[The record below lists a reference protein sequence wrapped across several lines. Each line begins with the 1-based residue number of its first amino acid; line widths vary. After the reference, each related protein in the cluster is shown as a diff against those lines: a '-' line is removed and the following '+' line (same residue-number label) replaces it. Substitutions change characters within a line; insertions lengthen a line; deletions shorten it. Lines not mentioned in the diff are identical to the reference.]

1 MKIIF
6 LRKKTKEKTFFFFDS
21 KYSQTFFPILGYQY
35 GMMAIKTMLSCI
47 LRRFKFTT
55 DLKMEEFEMQ
65 FQITLKLLNKHIV
78 GIERREW

>member
-1 MKIIF
+1 
-6 LRKKTKEKTFFFFDS
+6 
-21 KYSQTFFPILGYQY
+21 
-35 GMMAIKTMLSCI
+35 MMAIKTMLSCI